1 MDSFKGAEGL
11 FVNHCRGLVNRD
23 YVSGKGIP
31 TRTIERWIERFQ
43 ELERWVLTFWD
54 PKPPPATASFIKE
67 LEAERQ
73 REMKELL
80 ARRSEHDRLT
90 KRPYSRTTKASL
102 LLAEFFVRTTG
113 QQQPRRVAQILY
125 KGGIAR
131 GTARARRLRDATS
144 LSRLS
149 REYPRQ
155 QIELVAA
162 KLRENPFHS
171 NKQLAEMINQSPEAV
186 DEIRCQLAE
195 AKKVPDAEKLE
206 SNMRKRLERGIPND
220 PRFSSRDF
228 LFEATWFMHITSTT
242 RVPPPDQNGRY
253 GGAIS
258 VDERETDLTAAIW
271 EYRRRRHYGLLKPP
285 EDLAESADKTNKLGF
300 LDAFTE
306 LLIIDS

>member
-1 MDSFKGAEGL
+1 MDSVKGAERL
-11 FVNHCRGLVNRD
+11 FVYHCRGLVNRG

-73 REMKELL
+73 RERNALVHSQ
-80 ARRSEHDRLT
+80 SEHDHLI

-113 QQQPRRVAQILY
+113 QQQPRRIAQILY
-125 KGGIAR
+125 KGRIAR
-131 GTARARRLRDATS
+131 GRTRARRLRDGTS
-144 LSRLS
+144 LSRLA
-149 REYPRQ
+149 RAYPRQ
-155 QIELVAA
+155 LLEEVAA

-186 DEIRCQLAE
+186 DEVRCQLAE
-195 AKKVPDAEKLE
+195 AKEVPDAEKLE

-228 LFEATWFMHITSTT
+228 LFEATWFMHITPTT

-258 VDERETDLTAAIW
+258 VDERETDLTAAI
-271 EYRRRRHYGLLKPP
+271 R
-285 EDLAESADKTNKLGF
+285 
-300 LDAFTE
+300 
-306 LLIIDS
+306 